1 MQFLELPDDW
11 NFTSFADNASF
22 LSTFPNEVQ
31 LVVAAARDFWQLMY
45 GAHIRYNCLLQE
57 KHGTSAVRQ
66 EMESKWN
73 DWMLSLQSF
82 PWSRWN
88 TDFLWELTRRH
99 HRQVRGHTVKFVE
112 AWINGVRSGA
122 AIQTLDELVVR
133 QERANKK
140 SRARLNPAAKESI
153 NKWVGIDDLNYRLN
167 VARNIISD
175 NQFKKGQQRML
186 VADEVG
192 LGKTIVAKGLIARL
206 ISDRVEEGITTPLK
220 VTYICSNQVIAH
232 ENVGKLDV

>member
-1 MQFLELPDDW
+1 MSLLGQLLLDADVRTQFLELPDDW
-11 NFTSFADNASF
+11 NFTSFADSASF

-31 LVVAAARDFWQLMY
+31 LIVAAARDFWQLMY
-45 GAHIRYNCLLQE
+45 GDHIRYNCFLQE

-82 PWSRWN
+82 PWNRWN

-133 QERANKK
+133 QERSNKK

-175 NQFKKGQQRML
+175 IHHGL
-186 VADEVG
+186 TETGADD
-192 LGKTIVAKGLIARL
+192 A
-206 ISDRVEEGITTPLK
+206 
-220 VTYICSNQVIAH
+220 
-232 ENVGKLDV
+232 